1 MNQEKD
7 YNYLVNI
14 RDNVKFSN
22 NVVVMPLIGMPL
34 SGLLHAAAKV
44 YREACILYAG
54 EACWI
59 EKGDKIM
66 EYKLRTK
73 GIFGKDVNL
82 PIYSP
87 VSGRVLSPGTAF
99 GTSISRRN
107 VQGFYDQEMEGEY
120 IDPDNPYYHHF
131 AIQIPEGESVNV
143 DTSYS
148 YGAFIHKAIEHR
160 EKLFCPPRYGSTAAS
175 PDELLMIFNSMR
187 DQNFKSFELKENH
200 KTWIDGCINER
211 VVGIYGGVRLPS
223 PNSNV

>member
-34 SGLLHAAAKV
+34 SGVLHAAAKV
-44 YREACILYAG
+44 YRE

-59 EKGDKIM
+59 EKGDNIM
-66 EYKLRTK
+66 EYKLRTR
-73 GIFGKDVNL
+73 GVFGKDVNL

-120 IDPDNPYYHHF
+120 IDPDNPYCHHF

-143 DTSYS
+143 E
-148 YGAFIHKAIEHR
+148 AIHMVRLFIRQLSIE
-160 EKLFCPPRYGSTAAS
+160 
-175 PDELLMIFNSMR
+175 
-187 DQNFKSFELKENH
+187 KSFF
-200 KTWIDGCINER
+200 
-211 VVGIYGGVRLPS
+211 VRHVMEILQLLLA
-223 PNSNV
+223 NY